1 MSWSNWKN
9 IEIKSNY
16 YGCAV
21 YQTRLVDGSGKV
33 ISIDRFLRNDKDGII
48 SIGKTK
54 NMEERRR
61 DFLRGINKGSS
72 HSSANLFYLMKNN
85 CHNFK
90 KKYRNFQIQYRFKV
104 VSDKNLEKEEEK
116 LIKDYFKK
124 FGELPLLN
132 SSIPNKYDNWK

>member
-1 MSWSNWKN
+1 
-9 IEIKSNY
+9 
-16 YGCAV
+16 
-21 YQTRLVDGSGKV
+21 
-33 ISIDRFLRNDKDGII
+33 
-48 SIGKTK
+48 
-54 NMEERRR
+54 
-61 DFLRGINKGSS
+61 
-72 HSSANLFYLMKNN
+72 MKNN